1 VGELDL
7 YGYNHPLPTGLSV
20 KGEITGAKKYP
31 YEIPGRRP
39 ALKPNR
45 ARTSRRKTSRS
56 KRKTS
61 RS

>member
-1 VGELDL
+1 
-7 YGYNHPLPTGLSV
+7 V
-20 KGEITGAKKYP
+20 KGDIRNAENYP

-45 ARTSRRKTSRS
+45 RSTSRRKTSRS

>member
-1 VGELDL
+1 
-7 YGYNHPLPTGLSV
+7 V